1 MEFTLHKTGT
11 PLIKMFEAVDEFE
24 TLATFHLD
32 YVHNKA
38 WACRFRTLV
47 NILAN
52 NTCMKFEIMHFF
64 RIPHFSNE

>member
-32 YVHNKA
+32 YFHNKA

-52 NTCMKFEIMHFF
+52 NT
-64 RIPHFSNE
+64 S